1 MNTDAR
7 ESAVQEGL
15 TKSDTRQ
22 RPDLASEESKMLGDA
37 MPLVLS
43 QTSEATL
50 VGESGRD
57 GLPLESDLP
66 GFPSTLGQQEFW
78 LAHRYDPS
86 DAAHH
91 EHICARLEGEL
102 DGEALEAAIRTVIE
116 RHPAL
121 RSTFHEVDGIPFQ
134 RYAHDTVFILGKLDL
149 GARPPDL
156 KDMAA
161 REALVD
167 FLRKPFDLEREIP
180 IRGLLV
186 ILSPRSHI
194 LLLVLHHIQTDG
206 ASNVQLAVQLSRCY
220 REILLNGRAES
231 KSHSLLA
238 LRWGLEERDHLR
250 MPEAARSAEAWRGL
264 LEGYVPK
271 IPWPV
276 SPPGVLPVDARLRPR
291 QLSIPF
297 DENLASQ
304 VSSTYGAGSADWY
317 RFLLATYVIL
327 LHRITGE
334 RRITVGVPVHDRRH
348 PGEKEALGLRMKT
361 VPLCVDVDGC
371 LDLKSFMS
379 ALDGALRAAF
389 RHLRT
394 PVGPILRE
402 LAGEKSVRPFHSIFN
417 HKEDPVEFLDLPR
430 LIATPLDL
438 PRQGVKADITLTLF
452 RRFRP
457 GLGGQA
463 PLVLNYDPS
472 VFSDQE
478 IVRLADRWLHIQRQC
493 ASDPTIT
500 VQDIGILLPDEA
512 KRLHE
517 LSGIGQRID
526 FPQSPLYRLFLD
538 QAAHRPTAPAIVS
551 DAGSTTYSELEFL
564 SAAAAAHLLGMGH
577 VPGLPVA
584 VMGARSEATVI
595 ALLAVLRTGS
605 PFVSIDAELPFE
617 RIGALLRESGV
628 TLCLVAGPT
637 LHPEEWPGV
646 QYIRLPEMVD
656 PSLARDPRIDPPI
669 GPEAGA
675 YILFTSGST
684 GTPKGALNTH
694 GAITNRIHSMA
705 RLIGFGPTDR
715 TLFRSS
721 PGFDVFIPE
730 VFLPLAMGGA
740 IVLPPTPAAPSPAE
754 LPALIARHRIS
765 YLHLVPSAL
774 QTFLESPAN
783 PEADA
788 ALRVLWCGG
797 EALSGDLARRFQGQ
811 WKARLIHG
819 YGHTETAVGVT
830 CYEVAGNWD
839 DRIPPPIGKPLPNV
853 AVLVMDN
860 AGRPVPPGV
869 RGELWVSGVQT
880 GRGYVN
886 DEAATA
892 ERFVANPWGAGS
904 DARWYRTGDLGRF
917 LLDGNLEFL
926 GRMDDQVKVLGQR
939 VEPGEVSAALRA
951 CTGVREAMV
960 LPEPDGTGS
969 QRLRAWVSGEG
980 LKEADLRAVLQSRL
994 PGYMVPFRVHMLASW
1009 PLTVHGKTDRQA
1021 LRRMAEEAEDE
1032 VLTPLKTATER
1043 WLAELWAK
1051 RYGLKGAGA
1060 DADFFRLGGH
1070 SLTAM
1075 RMLSQ
1080 VRAEKGLSVTL
1091 SELYADARLSSL
1103 ARRIDAGTGVMN
1115 MAPPASG
1122 VEGPAPMSYGQRRM
1136 WMLQRMMSHP
1146 SAYHVTRL
1154 LQIPDGLGPAEA
1166 RRVLEVLARRHG
1178 VLRTRLWEQDGRF
1191 WQEDLPVDRW
1201 EMDWQE
1207 QKVSDGEQAAV
1218 LSMERERLF
1227 DLSSG
1232 CLWRARWLEGS
1243 GVSGVSRLY
1252 LVFHH
1257 AVIDEWSMG
1266 IFLGEFWRLLRG
1278 ECKEADLPVVAEGYS
1293 DYARWQQR
1301 MLDGGERPRL
1311 DAYWQE
1317 RLKGW
1322 ENMVRF
1328 TPDHVVADPEPG
1340 RQGNVARDLSI
1351 PFRKAVADFAQEEAL
1366 SPFVVW
1372 LTLWQVLFSRISGG
1386 RDVLVTTPLSDRGA
1400 DWQELVGMCLNTIPV
1415 MSRIDGGMSF
1425 RTLARSVKGSLEQ
1438 DLAHAALPFEEM
1450 FPKDGRGTSAD
1461 PRVHFQVMFVHRN
1474 GSYPGEERTLE
1485 EEDPCPPYARRDLTL
1500 VVDEQGAKSVIRVQ
1514 YDAAR
1519 FRMETIQGLLMR
1531 YVSVARQ
1538 LLAHPGRPVREVE
1551 LLLPGESEEV
1561 RRLSGILDRM
1571 TYPDTTLHGMFR
1583 SMVAAYPDSAA
1594 ILAVDGRVTTY
1605 AELCERAA
1613 RIAACL
1619 RVRGMGRDHVAAIH
1633 AGRTPDLLASMLGVM
1648 EAGGAFL
1655 LLEPGMPVER
1665 SLMMLRQA
1673 DVHTVLAGD
1682 RVPELKAFADKTVPI
1697 RSVWEA
1703 SDSADG
1709 NASSSEDPSSLA
1721 YVMFTSG
1728 STGVPRGAMV
1738 EHRHILNRLLFTRDA
1753 LSFGRD
1759 DRTLLK
1765 SPLSFDVCLTELL
1778 LPLMTGGAVVLGDPF
1793 GPMEMPRVADLVE
1806 RHGVTYL
1813 HFVPSMLRAFLDV
1826 PGVQRVNGILRMI
1839 RCGGESL
1846 PDDLMR
1852 RCLSTLDAVLW
1863 QSYGPAETAVAVTL
1877 WKCHNGHG
1885 HPKPPIGR
1893 PNANVDILIMDPEG
1907 RPLPPGMPGEMWIGG
1922 AQTGRGYI
1930 HNEEETRKRFVSDP
1944 IEPGSGRSYYRS
1956 GDLAKFLPDGNLL
1969 FLGRADD
1976 QLKVRGVRIEPGDVT
1991 SALLRCAGVREAVV
2005 LAEPDGEGSHRL
2017 RAWVTL
2023 GKGVDADES
2032 TLRSSLLLLLPGYMV
2047 PFRIHV
2053 VERIPLTP
2061 HGKTDHRALRTI
2073 AEATGDGVQPLHT
2086 PTERKLADLWSELMG
2101 VEVLNSDAD
2110 FFRLGGHSL
2119 MALRLSAAI
2128 QKAFGVIV
2136 TLPEYYSHPLLKEL
2150 AARID
2155 AGCDDTQ
2162 ESLPL
2167 PEMPA
2172 SDTGGPVPMSGSQ
2185 RRLWMLQRM
2194 MAHPSAYHVAR
2205 LLQMPEGVSAR
2216 KVRGVL
2222 EVLARRHGVLRV
2234 RLWEEGGAF
2243 WQEEVPVGEWRMEWR
2258 EVYPADRGEAS
2269 FMAEEWERLFDLSSG
2284 PLWRA
2289 CWMQGSGESRLY
2301 LVFHHS
2307 VTDEWSM
2314 GIFLGEFWRLLLGE
2328 CREEDLPVSQS
2339 AYGDYA
2345 IWQRR
2350 LLVGEPRQ
2358 RLDAYWR
2365 ERLRGWEDMV
2375 RLTPDHIVA
2384 DPEAGRQEKVERA
2397 LEPSC
2402 CRDLSDF
2409 ARNEGV
2415 SLFVVLLGAWQVLLA
2430 RLTGGTD
2437 ILVGTPVSDRRR
2449 PEWQDVMGMI
2459 LNIVPVRMDVDLK
2472 IDFRSH
2478 CRRLK
2483 REMESVLEHAL
2494 LPYSDI
2500 SLLASRD
2507 RVNPFRSIVQI
2518 LFTCVGA
2525 EGAGAYPDRVVEAEH
2540 SVPKYA
2546 GDDIFL
2552 VVDIRQDAW
2561 RVRMHYDASRFD
2573 GRRMSSLLDRY
2584 MGMLELIR
2592 REASSPLGELSMLV
2606 PDEKNRLI
2614 VLGMGTHQPFPDR
2627 PLIDRLFDG
2636 MVEARPDA
2644 PAVEHAG
2651 THATYAELRVWT
2663 DAWAGRLSRADGIVA
2678 GDVIA
2683 LLLPSGI
2690 SHVVLLFACWKVG
2703 ASVVPIDPELPA
2715 DRIRYMLEDSG
2726 CRFVVCASG
2735 HRGHLTPDHVWVDVE
2750 ADSPIGTLPPA
2761 RADRDPSGPAYLMYT
2776 SGSTGLPKG
2785 TYNTHLGFVNTVL
2798 SVSRTLGMTS
2808 DDRVAQFSSPSF
2820 DVSVFEIC
2828 LAFFNGA
2835 TLVVPERKELS
2846 VLPSFI
2852 MGKRVSVAMLTPM
2865 VIGSLDAGTL
2875 SHVRALMTG
2884 GEEARPHD
2892 MARLSGVTSLFNI
2905 YGTTEACVWSTIHPV
2920 GRWEDPTR
2928 RVPLGRPFDNVFAC
2942 ILDAGLRLVPTGG
2955 VGELCVGGPGLP
2967 SGYHRKPMLS
2977 AERFIPDP
2985 FHPGRMLYRTGDL
2998 ARWDDEGRLCYL
3010 GRMDGQVKVNGHR
3023 VETAEVVA
3031 SLEAVDGIACA
3042 AVIHRSGQGQ
3052 ESGLVAFLV
3061 MEEGR
3066 VLDET
3071 GLRAELSQRLPGHM
3085 LPVRCLTVDHIP
3097 LNPNGK
3103 VDKPVLLNWDD
3114 KGLEEREQRVRSGVL
3129 PKPDTQTERRLA
3141 GIWSQILG
3149 IETIHADDSFFS
3161 LGGNSL
3167 QLIRLMDQITSEW
3180 GIPVDPSGIFIHP
3193 TLRAMARL
3201 LDDLSH
3207 SIRIEGRDKRILPVD
3222 AWDTGS
3228 GRHLFAMVGGAG
3240 SVSEFTKY
3248 HRIGSFLGEAWR
3260 VHILP
3265 DPDASHGR
3273 FPKMGPAQLA
3283 ERYAELVLP
3292 VASREKVWLLGDC
3305 IGGIDAFALACA
3317 LQSSGV
3323 QDIGL
3328 ILMDVAAPAPST
3340 RVPSSSPSAF
3350 DRYYMLPERQDPLR
3364 EGLHDML
3371 LPLLR
3376 MEAAGLLFHPVP
3388 SSRRQAFRMA
3398 VALGLFDPSEYLAS
3412 FPEAGPSDE
3421 DAFRHYMD
3429 RGWKEGAMPSA
3440 GFNPYRY
3447 RKIVDGFHPG
3457 ADEPVLHA
3465 LFFGM
3470 RVRYVRRKV
3479 MDSIKRPRQHSDL
3492 MAART
3497 MLRREMFSLGVFRG
3511 DLHLVMSGRV
3521 FLRGTDLGWSRH
3533 VEGKVHLHRAEGDH
3547 RTYLKEELDATA
3559 SILKGILSDG

>member
-1 MNTDAR
+1 
-7 ESAVQEGL
+7 
-15 TKSDTRQ
+15 
-22 RPDLASEESKMLGDA
+22 
-37 MPLVLS
+37 
-43 QTSEATL
+43 
-50 VGESGRD
+50 
-57 GLPLESDLP
+57 
-66 GFPSTLGQQEFW
+66 
-78 LAHRYDPS
+78 
-86 DAAHH
+86 
-91 EHICARLEGEL
+91 
-102 DGEALEAAIRTVIE
+102 
-116 RHPAL
+116 
-121 RSTFHEVDGIPFQ
+121 
-134 RYAHDTVFILGKLDL
+134 
-149 GARPPDL
+149 
-156 KDMAA
+156 
-161 REALVD
+161 
-167 FLRKPFDLEREIP
+167 
-180 IRGLLV
+180 
-186 ILSPRSHI
+186 
-194 LLLVLHHIQTDG
+194 
-206 ASNVQLAVQLSRCY
+206 
-220 REILLNGRAES
+220 
-231 KSHSLLA
+231 
-238 LRWGLEERDHLR
+238 
-250 MPEAARSAEAWRGL
+250 
-264 LEGYVPK
+264 
-271 IPWPV
+271 V
-276 SPPGVLPVDARLRPR
+276 SPPAEMPVDARLRPR

-334 RRITVGVPVHDRRH
+334 RRITVGVPVHDRRN

-371 LDLKSFMS
+371 LDVQSFMS
-379 ALDGALRAAF
+379 ALDGALRASF

-402 LAGEKSVRPFHSIFN
+402 LAGERSVRPFHSIFN

-493 ASDPTIT
+493 ASDPTIA

-551 DAGSTTYSELEFL
+551 DSGLTTYSELEFL
-564 SAAAAAHLLGMGH
+564 SAAAAAYLLGMGH

-605 PFVSIDAELPFE
+605 PFVSIDAELPLE

-628 TLCLVAGPT
+628 TLCLMAGPT
-637 LHPEEWPGV
+637 RHPAEWPGV

-656 PSLARDPRIDPPI
+656 PTLARDPRIDPPI

-684 GTPKGALNTH
+684 GTPKGVLNTH
-694 GAITNRIHSMA
+694 GGITNRIHSMA

-740 IVLPPTPAAPSPAE
+740 IVLPPTPAAPSPTE

-774 QTFLESPAN
+774 QTFLESSAN

-797 EALSGDLARRFQGQ
+797 EALTGDLARRFQGQ

-830 CYEVAGNWD
+830 CYEVAGNRD

-853 AVLVMDN
+853 AVLVMDK

-869 RGELWVSGVQT
+869 RGELWVGGVQT

-886 DEAATA
+886 DAASTA
-892 ERFVANPWGAGS
+892 ERFVDDPWEAGS
-904 DARWYRTGDLGRF
+904 GSKWYRTGDLCRF
-917 LLDGNLEFL
+917 LPDGNLEFL
-926 GRMDDQVKVLGQR
+926 GRLDDQVKVLGQR
-939 VEPGEVSAALRA
+939 VEPGEVSSALRS
-951 CTGVREAMV
+951 CTGVREVMV
-960 LPEPDGTGS
+960 LPEQDGTGS

-980 LKEADLRAVLQSRL
+980 LTEGDLRETLLSRL
-994 PGYMVPFRVHMLASW
+994 PAFMVPFRVHVLASW

-1021 LRRMAEEAEDE
+1021 LRRMAEEAGDE
-1032 VLTPLKTATER
+1032 GQTPLQTATER
-1043 WLAELWAK
+1043 WLAQLWTN
-1051 RYGLKGAGA
+1051 RYGLKAVGAN
-1060 DADFFRLGGH
+1060 ADFFRLGGH

-1075 RMLSQ
+1075 QMLSQ
-1080 VRAEKGLSVTL
+1080 VRAEKGIALAL
-1091 SELYADARLSSL
+1091 SELYAHSRLSSL
-1103 ARRIDAGTGVMN
+1103 ARRIDAGTGIK
-1115 MAPPASG
+1115 ALERTTSG
-1122 VEGPAPMSYGQRRM
+1122 EKGPAPMSHGQRRM
-1136 WMLQRMMSHP
+1136 WMLQRLMAHP
-1146 SAYHVTRL
+1146 SAYHLTRL
-1154 LQIPDGLGPAEA
+1154 LRMPKGIGPAET

-1178 VLRTRLWEQDGRF
+1178 VLRTRLWEQDGIF
-1191 WQEDLPVDRW
+1191 WQEEVPSGRW
-1201 EMDWQE
+1201 QMDWRQLHA
-1207 QKVSDGEQAAV
+1207 SDAGQAAL
-1218 LSMERERLF
+1218 LSVERERLF

-1232 CLWRARWLEGS
+1232 PLWRACWLDGSEGS
-1243 GVSGVSRLY
+1243 QLY
-1252 LVFHH
+1252 LVLHH
-1257 AVIDEWSMG
+1257 AVTDEWSMG
-1266 IFLGEFWRLLRG
+1266 IFLGEFWRLVRG
-1278 ECKEADLPVVAEGYS
+1278 ECAEDDLPVAEYVYA
-1293 DYARWQQR
+1293 DYARGQQR
-1301 MLDGGERPRL
+1301 MLEGGERPRL
-1311 DAYWQE
+1311 EAYWRD

-1322 ENMVRF
+1322 EDMGRL
-1328 TPDHVVADPEPG
+1328 TPDLVAANPEPG
-1340 RQGNVARDLSI
+1340 RQGIAFRDLSI
-1351 PFRKAVADFAQEEAL
+1351 PFRKAVSDFAQEEAL
-1366 SPFVVW
+1366 SPFIVW
-1372 LTLWQVLFSRISGG
+1372 LTLWQVLFSRITGG
-1386 RDVLVTTPLSDRGA
+1386 RDVLVTTPISDRGT
-1400 DWQELVGMCLNTIPV
+1400 DWQNVLGMFLNTLPI
-1415 MSRIDGGMSF
+1415 MSRIDGDMTF
-1425 RTLARSVKGSLEQ
+1425 RDLARSIKDALEQ
-1438 DLAHAALPFEEM
+1438 DLAHGALPFEEM
-1450 FPKDGRGTSAD
+1450 FPKEGGGAYAD
-1461 PRVHFQVMFVHRN
+1461 PRWQLPVMFVYHN
-1474 GSYPGEERTLE
+1474 GSAPGAERMM
-1485 EEDPCPPYARRDLTL
+1485 EEDPQQPFARRDLTFI
-1500 VVDEQGAKSVIRVQ
+1500 VDENGAESVISLH

-1519 FRMETIQGLLMR
+1519 YRMETAQGMLLR
-1531 YVSVARQ
+1531 YESVARQ

-1551 LLLPGESEEV
+1551 MLLPGEMEEV
-1561 RRLSGILDRM
+1561 RRLSGIRDRVI
-1571 TYPDTTLHGMFR
+1571 YPHITLHGMFR
-1583 SMVAAYPDSAA
+1583 RMVAAYPESAA
-1594 ILAVDGRVTTY
+1594 IVAVDGSMTTY
-1605 AELCERAA
+1605 AELSDRAV
-1613 RIAACL
+1613 RIASCL
-1619 RVRGMGRDHVAAIH
+1619 RDRGLRRDRVAAIH
-1633 AGRTPDLLASMLGVM
+1633 AGRTPDLLAAILGVM

-1655 LLEPGMPVER
+1655 LLEPGMPAAR
-1665 SLMMLRQA
+1665 SLTMLRQA
-1673 DVHTVLAGD
+1673 DVHMVLTGDGVPPFTDYSEHTVS
-1682 RVPELKAFADKTVPI
+1682 I
-1697 RSVWEA
+1697 RTAWEEHRPAEA
-1703 SDSADG
+1703 SAI
-1709 NASSSEDPSSLA
+1709 AAEDASSLA

-1728 STGVPRGAMV
+1728 STGVPKGVMV
-1738 EHRHILNRLLFTRDA
+1738 EHRHILNRLLSTRDA
-1753 LSFGRD
+1753 LTFGKD

-1793 GPMEMPRVADLVE
+1793 DPLDLPRVADLVK
-1806 RHGVTYL
+1806 RHRVSYL
-1813 HFVPSMLRAFLDV
+1813 HFVPSVLRAFLDV

-1852 RCLSTLDAVLW
+1852 RCLSTLDAELW

-1893 PNANVDILIMDPEG
+1893 PNANVDILIMDPLG
-1907 RPLPPGMPGEMWIGG
+1907 RPVPPGMQGELWIGG

-1930 HNEEETRKRFVSDP
+1930 HNEAETRNRFLDDP
-1944 IEPGSGRSYYRS
+1944 IEPGSGRRYYRT
-1956 GDLAKFLPDGNLL
+1956 GDQAKFLPDGNLL
-1969 FLGRADD
+1969 FLGRIDD

-1991 SALLRCAGVREAVV
+1991 AALLRCAGVREAVV
-2005 LAEPDGEGSHRL
+2005 LAESDGEGSNRL

-2023 GKGVDADES
+2023 QEGVDEKES
-2032 TLRSSLLLLLPGYMV
+2032 TIRSCLMEQLPGYML

-2053 VERIPLTP
+2053 LEAIPLTP
-2061 HGKTDHRALRTI
+2061 HGKTDHRSLR
-2073 AEATGDGVQPLHT
+2073 AMAVEARDETDGQPLST
-2086 PTERKLADLWSELMG
+2086 PTEKKLAALWTELLG
-2101 VEVLNSDAD
+2101 VEVKSRDAD
-2110 FFRLGGHSL
+2110 FFRLGGYSL
-2119 MALRLSAAI
+2119 MAIRLSGGI

-2136 TLPEYYSHPLLKEL
+2136 PLPEFYTYTLLKEL
-2150 AARID
+2150 ATRID
-2155 AGCDDTQ
+2155 AGFGGDRAAI
-2162 ESLPL
+2162 PL
-2167 PEMPA
+2167 PEIPG
-2172 SDTGGPVPMSGSQ
+2172 SVPGQPVPMSAGQ

-2194 MAHPSAYHVAR
+2194 MASPSAYHVAR
-2205 LLQMPEGVSAR
+2205 LLQIPEGASAR
-2216 KVRGVL
+2216 QVRGVL
-2222 EVLARRHGVLRV
+2222 GVLARRHGVLRV
-2234 RLWEEGGAF
+2234 RLWEEGGSF

-2258 EVYPADRGEAS
+2258 EVYAAKEAQTS
-2269 FMAEEWERLFDLSSG
+2269 LLTEEWERLFDLSSG

-2289 CWMQGSGESRLY
+2289 CWLQGSGQSRLY

-2328 CREEDLPVSQS
+2328 CREEDLPV
-2339 AYGDYA
+2339 ADAVYADYA
-2345 IWQRR
+2345 RWQRR
-2350 LLVGEPRQ
+2350 TLEGELRP

-2365 ERLRGWEDMV
+2365 DRLRGWEETV
-2375 RLTPDHIVA
+2375 RLTPDYVVA
-2384 DPEAGRQEKVERA
+2384 DPEPGRQEKLERSMDLA
-2397 LEPSC
+2397 C

-2409 ARNEGV
+2409 ARTEGV

-2430 RLTGGTD
+2430 RLTGGSD
-2437 ILVGTPVSDRRR
+2437 ILVGTSVSDRQR
-2449 PEWQDVMGMI
+2449 PEWQDVMGMF

-2472 IDFRSH
+2472 IDFRAH

-2525 EGAGAYPDRVVEAEH
+2525 EGAGAYRDRLVEEEH
-2540 SVPKYA
+2540 SIPKYA
-2546 GDDIFL
+2546 GDDLFA
-2552 VVDIRQDAW
+2552 VVDITQDAW
-2561 RVRMHYDASRFD
+2561 RLRMHYDASRFD
-2573 GRRMSSLLDRY
+2573 GRRLSSMLDRY
-2584 MGMLELIR
+2584 MGMLELLR
-2592 REASSPLGELSMLV
+2592 RGTSAPLGSLSMLV
-2606 PDEKNRLI
+2606 PDEGKRL
-2614 VLGMGTHQPFPDR
+2614 VELGMGASQTLPDR
-2627 PLIDRLFDG
+2627 PLIDRLFHSVVDS
-2636 MVEARPDA
+2636 RPDTIA
-2644 PAVEHAG
+2644 IEHAG
-2651 THATYAELRVWT
+2651 TQATYAEVRARA
-2663 DAWAGRLSRADGIVA
+2663 DAWASRLSGEEGIVA
-2678 GDVIA
+2678 GDVVA
-2683 LLLPSGI
+2683 LLLPSGMA
-2690 SHVVLLFACWKVG
+2690 HVVILFACWKAG
-2703 ASVVPIDPELPA
+2703 AAVVPIDPELPA

-2726 CRFVVCASG
+2726 CRFVVCTSG
-2735 HRGHLTPDHVWVDVE
+2735 YKSHLTSDHVWVDVE
-2750 ADSPIGTLPPA
+2750 AEPPSVLFLPV
-2761 RADRDPSGPAYLMYT
+2761 RADRDPASPAYLMYT

-2785 TYNTHLGFVNTVL
+2785 TFNTHLGFVNTVL
-2798 SVSRTLGMTS
+2798 SVSRTLGMTCE
-2808 DDRVAQFSSPSF
+2808 DRVAQFSSPSF

-2892 MARLSGVTSLFNI
+2892 MARLSGITSVFNI

-2928 RVPLGRPFDNVFAC
+2928 RVPLGRPFDNVFTC
-2942 ILDAGLRLVPTGG
+2942 ILDANQQLVPTGG

-2967 SGYHRKPMLS
+2967 SGYHRKPELS

-2985 FHPGRMLYRTGDL
+2985 FHSGQMLYRTGDL

-3023 VETAEVVA
+3023 VEPAEVVA
-3031 SLEAVDGIACA
+3031 SLEAVDGIARA
-3042 AVIHRSGQGQ
+3042 AVIHRPGQGPV
-3052 ESGLVAFLV
+3052 SGLVAFLV
-3061 MEEGR
+3061 MEDGR

-3071 GLRAELSQRLPGHM
+3071 GLRAELSLRLPGHM

-3129 PKPDTQTERRLA
+3129 PKPDTPSEKRLA
-3141 GIWSQILG
+3141 AVWSQILG
-3149 IETIHADDSFFS
+3149 IDAIHADDSFFS
-3161 LGGNSL
+3161 LGGNSF
-3167 QLIRLMDQITSEW
+3167 QMIRLMDLMSSEW
-3180 GIPVDPSGIFIHP
+3180 GIPVAPSEIFIHP

-3201 LDDLSH
+3201 LDDLSV
-3207 SIRIEGRDKRILPVD
+3207 SIGIEGKGHRILPVE

-3265 DPDASHGR
+3265 DPDASLGR
-3273 FPKMGPAQLA
+3273 FPRMGPAQLA
-3283 ERYAELVLP
+3283 ARYAEVVMP
-3292 VASREKVWLLGDC
+3292 VARREKVWLLGDC
-3305 IGGIDAFALACA
+3305 IGGVDAFALACE
-3317 LQSSGV
+3317 LQSAGISEL
-3323 QDIGL
+3323 GL
-3328 ILMDVAAPAPST
+3328 ILLDASAPPPDQD
-3340 RVPSSSPSAF
+3340 RRPSAPLAADSF
-3350 DRYYMLPERQDPLR
+3350 AAMPETGGRLAEAIHRRLMPLASRRWARWLLHLPPR
-3364 EGLHDML
+3364 
-3371 LPLLR
+3371 
-3376 MEAAGLLFHPVP
+3376 
-3388 SSRRQAFRMA
+3388 SRRQAFRLA
-3398 VALGLFDPSEYLAS
+3398 SAWGLFDPDDYLS
-3412 FPEAGPSDE
+3412 RVSEAGLTPEEAFHHYLSVGWRQGLPPSS
-3421 DAFRHYMD
+3421 AFNAYL
-3429 RGWKEGAMPSA
+3429 
-3440 GFNPYRY
+3440 Y
-3447 RKIVDGFHPG
+3447 RKILNEFQPG

-3465 LFFGM
+3465 LLFGM
-3470 RVRYVRRKV
+3470 RTPFVRRKIMEKV
-3479 MDSIKRPRQHSDL
+3479 SQPDPRSDI

-3497 MLRREMFSLGVFRG
+3497 LLRRVDFRPNVFRG
-3511 DLHLVMSGRV
+3511 DLHLVLSARIHD
-3521 FLRGTDLGWSRH
+3521 RGTDLGWGRYVTGSVRI
-3533 VEGKVHLHRAEGDH
+3533 HRVEGDH
-3547 RTYLKEELDATA
+3547 RSYLQEHLLHTAATVRKLLDE
-3559 SILKGILSDG
+3559 G